1 MLIGRHAMV
10 NIDVKRFGAFIFDLD
25 GVVTQTASLH
35 ARAWQRLFDE
45 FLGQHSRQTGAAFVP
60 FDPEADYRRYVDGK
74 PRLDGILSFLAARRI
89 DVPVGEPGDR
99 PERATA
105 HALASR
111 KDRYFAE
118 LLAREGVR
126 VLDSALVLIRE
137 ARGCGVR
144 LAVASSSRHCAEI
157 LQAGRLAALF
167 DARVDGHD
175 LDRLRLRGKPA
186 PDIFLEAS
194 HRLGVAPAQAVVF
207 EDAAAGIA
215 AGRAGGFGLVIG
227 VGHGAQAAALLESHA
242 DHVVADLSE
251 VHLEGSRMPEARW
264 EHFPHDADIGVR
276 GYGPT
281 MAAAFEQAALAL
293 TAVVTDPAG
302 IALRQSVGMA
312 CEAPSAELLL
322 VDWLNAVV
330 LRMATDGLV
339 FGAFEVT
346 ISGTHLDGS
355 ARGEPID
362 VARHEPAVE
371 VKGAT
376 LTALEVAQQPDGS
389 WRAQCIVDV

>member
-1 MLIGRHAMV
+1 MV
-10 NIDVKRFGAFIFDLD
+10 TIDVKRFGAFIFDLD
-25 GVVTQTASLH
+25 GVVTQTAALH

-45 FLGQHSRQTGAAFVP
+45 FLGEQATQTGAAFVP

-74 PRLDGILSFLAARRI
+74 PRLDGVLSFLAARRI
-89 DVPVGEPGDR
+89 DVRVGEPRDR
-99 PERATA
+99 PEQPTA
-105 HALASR
+105 HALANR

-118 LLAREGVR
+118 LLAREGVQ
-126 VLDSALVLIRE
+126 VFDSALVLLRE
-137 ARGCGVR
+137 ARGRGVR
-144 LAVASSSRHCAEI
+144 IAVASSSHHCAEI
-157 LQAGRLAALF
+157 LQAGRLAELF
-167 DARVDGHD
+167 DARVDGYD
-175 LDRLRLRGKPA
+175 LDRLGLGGKPA
-186 PDIFLEAS
+186 PDIFLEAAK
-194 HRLGVAPAQAVVF
+194 RLGVAPAQAVVF
-207 EDAAAGIA
+207 EDAGAGIA

-227 VGHGAQAAALLESHA
+227 VGHGAHAAALIESHA

-251 VHLEGSRMPEARW
+251 VHLEGSRVPEARW

-302 IALRQSVGMA
+302 IALRESVSMA

-339 FGAFEVT
+339 FGAFEVA
-346 ISGTHLDGS
+346 ISG
-355 ARGEPID
+355 ARLEGRAIGEPID
-362 VARHEPAVE
+362 IARHQPAVE

-376 LTALEVAQQPDGS
+376 LTALEVAEQPDGS
-389 WRAQCIVDV
+389 WGAQCIVDV